1 MQGGS
6 PASATVRRD
15 GDDASFPKEKVVQ
28 MAGDGD
34 DGILHMHR
42 AGSPSANRRPAV
54 TRGLTEPSLKVPG
67 PADNKNW

>member
-15 GDDASFPKEKVVQ
+15 GDASFPKDKVEQ

-34 DGILHMHR
+34 DGTLHMNR
-42 AGSPSANRRPAV
+42 AGSPSENGRPAV
-54 TRGLTEPSLKVPG
+54 TRGLTDPSLKVPG
-67 PADNKNW
+67 PADNNNW